1 MLLYKKKKKKNDV
14 SNFEKKNLKKKLK
27 IFIYEL

>member
-1 MLLYKKKKKKNDV
+1 MLLYKKKKMMCQILNKKI
-14 SNFEKKNLKKKLK
+14 KKKKLK